1 MEEGQ
6 KRRNRWFSL
15 LILALCLLMYA
26 WPGQGPAAE
35 EGTWRGKATV
45 TAVDNRDVHQRGV
58 VQTGVQCVDLE
69 VAEGPWRGQAVS
81 TTNPLIGKLEMD
93 KIFQP
98 GDAALVVLNVD
109 GNKILAASVVDHYRL
124 GAELALFGVFAV
136 SLLWY
141 ARWTGVKALL
151 SFVFTVLL
159 LWKVLWP
166 LFLLGWNP
174 IPLALAVV
182 CAIVGCVVFL
192 VTGLSRTGLA
202 AFLGT
207 VCAAAAVCLL
217 AMLFGSVFKIHGA
230 VAPFS
235 ETLLH
240 VGFSHLNLTGIFL
253 AGIFLAS
260 TGAMMDVAV
269 DIAAAVAELVSQKPS
284 ITREEAVA
292 AGMSIGRAVVGTMT
306 TTLLLAYSGAF
317 TALMMVFLAQG
328 TPVINIL
335 NLSYIA
341 AELLHTMVGSCGVV
355 LVAPFTA
362 LLSGWLLVAR
372 EPVLSGAAAKAELAE
387 EN

>member
-1 MEEGQ
+1 MEQERM
-6 KRRNRWFSL
+6 RRDRWFSL
-15 LILALCLLMYA
+15 LILLLCVLMYA
-26 WPGQGPAAE
+26 WPGQGPAE
-35 EGTWRGKATV
+35 DNHWRGKAV
-45 TAVDNRDVHQRGV
+45 VLAVDNSDVHQRGV
-58 VQTGVQCVDLE
+58 VQTGVQVVELE
-69 VAEGPWRGQAVS
+69 VKEGPLKGQRTT

-93 KIFQP
+93 KIFRP
-98 GDAALVVLNVD
+98 GDAALAVVQAEENRIVT
-109 GNKILAASVVDHYRL
+109 ASVVDHYRL
-124 GAELALFGVFAV
+124 EAEAGLFGVFALA
-136 SLLWY
+136 LLWY
-141 ARWTGVKALL
+141 ARWTGLKALL

-166 LFLLGWNP
+166 LFLQGWNP
-174 IPLALAVV
+174 IPLALLVV

-207 VCAAAAVCLL
+207 VAAALAVCLL
-217 AMLFGSVFKIHGA
+217 AIGFGSLFKIHGA

-240 VGFSHLNLTGIFL
+240 VGFSQLDLTGIFL

-269 DIAAAVAELVSQKPS
+269 DIAAAVAELVGQKPS
-284 ITREEAVA
+284 ITREEAIG
-292 AGMSIGRAVVGTMT
+292 AGMNIGRAVVGTMT

-362 LLSGWLLVAR
+362 
-372 EPVLSGAAAKAELAE
+372 VLSGYLLVKKEKPDAVQELADTAAK
-387 EN
+387 